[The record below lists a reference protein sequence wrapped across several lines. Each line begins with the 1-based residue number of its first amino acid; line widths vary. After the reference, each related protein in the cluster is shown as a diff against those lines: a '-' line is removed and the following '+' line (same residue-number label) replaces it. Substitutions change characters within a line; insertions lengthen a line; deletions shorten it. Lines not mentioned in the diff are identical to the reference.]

1 MRRSARRAQASEP
14 RLSVSGLAAK
24 RRGECAIDR
33 VNLSRYFM
41 FDFVTAAAAAAAAA
55 VQRCRLQVRIHGE
68 VRAECA
74 SLGLWVRARDS
85 QL

>member
-1 MRRSARRAQASEP
+1 
-14 RLSVSGLAAK
+14 
-24 RRGECAIDR
+24 
-33 VNLSRYFM
+33 M
-41 FDFVTAAAAAAAAA
+41 FDFVTAAAAAAAAAA